1 MGGKGQAVWAPVPAA
16 PQVLR
21 PRDGHSTPGPGAP
34 ALGSRSA
41 GERRARRQRPPGSDA
56 RSLLWLRRGHRPR
69 VPSPVRLAATLP
81 LTGRSPSVPNPSGA
95 ATGWSQRTAVRG
107 PGVMRPSPWPCEP
120 PARPGHRCARRRA
133 LVSVPITDARALPQR
148 APARGG
154 GSGPD
159 VCTQA
164 RGIAHTV
171 HYDPACSGKGQKRA
185 HGPRG
190 PSAGRSGGG
199 PRPGTGLGGGLP
211 PRPFQCV

>member
-1 MGGKGQAVWAPVPAA
+1 MRASSW
-16 PQVLR
+16 
-21 PRDGHSTPGPGAP
+21 
-34 ALGSRSA
+34 
-41 GERRARRQRPPGSDA
+41 ERRALPAVAAARTQAPRPLACPVG
-56 RSLLWLRRGHRPR
+56 GHP
-69 VPSPVRLAATLP
+69 AADGP
-81 LTGRSPSVPNPSGA
+81 DPSVPNPSGA

-107 PGVMRPSPWPCEP
+107 PGVTRPSPWPCEP

-133 LVSVPITDARALPQR
+133 LVSVPITDARVLPQR